1 MRAPFVAGAVSSCTI
16 ACAFALAACAAGT
29 GGTSASGGAGG
40 GGAPLAGGA
49 GGEWGTGNPGSYP
62 AYANTKETL
71 FGVSLG
77 GPELVTTFIGAF
89 DCIGGEGQDP
99 AMNDLAIDAEGE
111 LWGVSSKHV
120 YRLVPQEGAVHCATT
135 LPLSNPTNPDIAP
148 FHGLTFAPAGVLHPD
163 REALI
168 AGNTAGELWEVD
180 TETGSL
186 TPHGTLGNVPA
197 DDGHGHAYPL
207 DPDITGDTVGSPWE
221 LSGDLVF
228 LANDGDPIGFATVR
242 DCKDPPS
249 SADCA
254 GTDTLV
260 QIDMAKLST
269 STKEP
274 VVLAV
279 RGAIVKNTDCA
290 DASAPGEYGGTYGVF
305 AWDDRLYGF
314 TKSGAIVEIAN
325 TDGRACL
332 VADTIVSTWYGAGV
346 TTLAPVIE
354 PAE

>member
-16 ACAFALAACAAGT
+16 ACALALAACAAGA
-29 GGTSASGGAGG
+29 SAPGGAGG
-40 GGAPLAGGA
+40 GGAPPAGGA
-49 GGEWGTGNPGSYP
+49 GGEWGTGNPGSYA
-62 AYANTKETL
+62 AYANTRETL
-71 FGVSLG
+71 FGVRLG

-120 YRLVPQEGAVHCATT
+120 HRLVPQEGAVHCATT

-260 QIDMAKLST
+260 QIDMAKLLT
-269 STKEP
+269 STTEP